1 MKFFT
6 TVLASLL
13 LSLPVLARNS
23 QTSAFSVDVSSAKRY
38 LDMAQKAMNG
48 TLPTEA
54 EWDSLFVS
62 PAYKEL
68 FTKVR
73 WNKNEF
79 ETNVREAFEI
89 AYNPA
94 KEAVRDS
101 IAATLDGIEL
111 ANIDSELPFFVST
124 ALSVKNKLQDYSD
137 IINTLNIDDL
147 ISEANSRAVA
157 LLPNK
162 GEGLQPDS
170 CSIYFIVW
178 DLECRALGDAL
189 FLDVNTFFHD
199 GREAA
204 INALGHEMH
213 HFYLSKVF
221 DAVYKED
228 IIDCAVLPLV
238 NNMRE
243 GVADLINKKEMPLKS
258 LTPYGRQ
265 MLEIYNADYENS
277 PQVLAQLDTI
287 TCDYLDGKFDVEQY
301 FEKAVE
307 CCHFEGHTTGSYM
320 VFLIRDQLG
329 LDAVIESV
337 GDLDAFI
344 DNYNK
349 AAGKAGTYQ
358 FSDRFVKHIHGVS
371 RPAKR

>member
-1 MKFFT
+1 MF
-6 TVLASLL
+6 
-13 LSLPVLARNS
+13 
-23 QTSAFSVDVSSAKRY
+23 
-38 LDMAQKAMNG
+38 
-48 TLPTEA
+48 
-54 EWDSLFVS
+54 
-62 PAYKEL
+62 
-68 FTKVR
+68 
-73 WNKNEF
+73 
-79 ETNVREAFEI
+79 
-89 AYNPA
+89 
-94 KEAVRDS
+94 
-101 IAATLDGIEL
+101 
-111 ANIDSELPFFVST
+111 
-124 ALSVKNKLQDYSD
+124 D
-137 IINTLNIDDL
+137 I
-147 ISEANSRAVA
+147 
-157 LLPNK
+157 
-162 GEGLQPDS
+162 
-170 CSIYFIVW
+170 FIVW

-221 DAVYKED
+221 DAIYKED

-287 TCDYLDGKFDVEQY
+287 TCDYLDGKFDVDQY

-320 VFLIRDQLG
+320 FFLIRDQLG

-337 GDLDAFI
+337 GDLMLLSIITTKRPGRQAPTNSPTDLSSIFTASPAPLSG
-344 DNYNK
+344 NG
-349 AAGKAGTYQ
+349 AAIENILESI
-358 FSDRFVKHIHGVS
+358 SDLS
-371 RPAKR
+371 ET